1 MKISGINNKVGE
13 VEMVKG
19 LFIMVCLILIACLM
33 LIGCDFA
40 ESSLVKEQAVTFEQE
55 IAYRQRKEIELE
67 GKLKKANETIAKLER
82 QLECKKNLPDEKD
95 AKQKGN

>member
-1 MKISGINNKVGE
+1 
-13 VEMVKG
+13 MVS
-19 LFIMVCLILIACLM
+19 LVMIMCIV

-55 IAYRQRKEIELE
+55 IAYRQRKEMELE

-82 QLECKKNLPDEKD
+82 QLECKKDLLDKKD
-95 AKQKGN
+95 TKQKEN

>member
-1 MKISGINNKVGE
+1 MI
-13 VEMVKG
+13 KG
-19 LFIMVCLILIACLM
+19 LFVMVSLVMIMCIV

-55 IAYRQRKEIELE
+55 IAYRQRKEVELE
-67 GKLKKANETIAKLER
+67 GKLKRANETIAKLER

-95 AKQKGN
+95 AKQKEN